1 MNGEDTEETEE
12 KKKYRWRGI
21 SFHAIIDMK
30 FGLSAS
36 GFLIQA
42 QFCERSD
49 PFFQKLDYESCAL
62 TN

>member
-1 MNGEDTEETEE
+1 MEEIEE
-12 KKKYRWRGI
+12 KKSYRWCGI

-30 FGLSAS
+30 FGHTTS